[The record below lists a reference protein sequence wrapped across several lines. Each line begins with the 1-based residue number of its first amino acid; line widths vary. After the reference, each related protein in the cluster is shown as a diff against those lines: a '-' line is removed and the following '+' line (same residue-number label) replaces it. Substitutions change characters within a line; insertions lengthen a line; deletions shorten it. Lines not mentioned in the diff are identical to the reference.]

1 MIPLYP
7 SLVVLSCLS
16 YVGAVPFHSA
26 REALHLPLV
35 AKRGPTSAE
44 SYIIAA
50 NDLRDKYGYPLSLL
64 LKREDVPVTDDVSPS
79 SAL

>member
-1 MIPLYP
+1 MKPLS
-7 SLVVLSCLS
+7 SLAVLSCLS

-35 AKRGPTSAE
+35 AKRGPSSAE
-44 SYIIAA
+44 AYIVAA
-50 NDLRDKYGYPLSLL
+50 NDLRDKYGYPLSSLA
-64 LKREDVPVTDDVSPS
+64 KRDDVKVEDDVSPC